1 METQLKRRLPLAEKK
16 PQTLANHAK
25 FDPLFHFFQAAML
38 LLLLILTI
46 TNVVRN
52 YESLTAWILVLLV
65 IAVLN
70 ISFRTRIYALKA
82 QDRVIRLEERLRLAS
97 LLQEPLRSRIGD
109 LTEPQL
115 IAIRFASDGE
125 VAALVQKTLTE
136 NLKNSDIKKSIASWR
151 PDYFRI

>member
-1 METQLKRRLPLAEKK
+1 LAETK

-25 FDPLFHFFQAAML
+25 IDPLFHYFQAAIL

-52 YESLTAWILVLLV
+52 YESLSAWILVLLM
-65 IAVLN
+65 IAVVN
-70 ISFRTRIYALKA
+70 ISFRARIYALKA

-109 LTEPQL
+109 LSESQL

-125 VAALVQKTLTE
+125 VAALVQKTLSE
-136 NLKNSDIKKSIASWR
+136 NLKNADIKKSVTNWR
-151 PDYFRI
+151 ADYFRI

>member
-1 METQLKRRLPLAEKK
+1 MAEKK

-25 FDPLFHFFQAAML
+25 IDPPFHYLQAALL

-52 YESLTAWILVLLV
+52 YETLPAWILVLLV

-136 NLKNSDIKKSIASWR
+136 NLKSADIKKSVTSWR